1 MNTIETL
8 EHSLDHYL
16 IPDEEHTRGEE
27 AARFIVQLH
36 DQSLSYVKTTGYWLV
51 EGYVSTTI
59 RAFSADRR
67 QFVRTLSREYM
78 DSPYT
83 AACRLIERAY
93 PAKVGTR
100 EVHHLALTVLSLSDV
115 AV

>member
-1 MNTIETL
+1 MNTIENLDQYLL
-8 EHSLDHYL
+8 EA
-16 IPDEEHTRGEE
+16 DEQSREG
-27 AARFIVQLH
+27 AARFIVHLH
-36 DQSLSYVKTTGYWLV
+36 DQSLSYVKTTGEWLV
-51 EGYVSTTI
+51 EGNINTTI
-59 RAFSADRR
+59 RSYSADRR
-67 QFVRTLSREYM
+67 QYVRTWNREYL